1 MYGTLPQN
9 TGNMI
14 RPIGNNILIQIDEA
28 QSVSDGGIHTPET
41 SRPVPRNATV
51 IRVGTGRVT
60 KKGIRVPIECKPG
73 DRIYLGIGER
83 KEVTESGHKLHLMSA
98 EYVEGIVTT

>member
-1 MYGTLPQN
+1 
-9 TGNMI
+9 MI
-14 RPIGNNILIQIDEA
+14 KPIGNNILIEIDEA
-28 QSVSDGGIHTPET
+28 QSVSDGGIHTPEI

-60 KKGIRVPIECKPG
+60 KKGATVPIELKPM
-73 DRIYLGIGER
+73 DRIYLAIGGRQEVIEDGR
-83 KEVTESGHKLHLMSA
+83 KLCLMSA